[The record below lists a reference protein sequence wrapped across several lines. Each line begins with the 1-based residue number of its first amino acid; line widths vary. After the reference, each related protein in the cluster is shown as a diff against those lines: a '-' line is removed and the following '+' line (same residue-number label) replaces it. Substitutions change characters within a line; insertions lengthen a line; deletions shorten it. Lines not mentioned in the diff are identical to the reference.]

1 MMEVSNKNTPQLKRR
16 EAAEGELEQVKV
28 MMEEQMLKA
37 EIMVK
42 DVEAKFRALPN
53 PFEDEVMEKHHDQA
67 ILINRIRYH
76 KVPRI

>member
-1 MMEVSNKNTPQLKRR
+1 
-16 EAAEGELEQVKV
+16 

-53 PFEDEVMEKHHDQA
+53 PFEDEVVELRERV
-67 ILINRIRYH
+67 IENL
-76 KVPRI
+76 